1 MFMAASTIHT
11 AISTCRLPPFQ
22 SFRIEIIKKSSRQIV
37 MVSAKGLEMLVINR
51 AGNSSCISN
60 KLIFKR
66 GRKNI
71 TTQTDRVITVNLFSF
86 FNPGDLIILLKMK
99 ARTDNTITCIIK

>member
-1 MFMAASTIHT
+1 MQVAAF
-11 AISTCRLPPFQ
+11 PKFQ
-22 SFRIEIIKKSSRQIV
+22 DRDNKKERRQIV

-99 ARTDNTITCIIK
+99 ARPDNTTTCIIK